1 MKDQRHTELRPCS
14 PKTKEL
20 QKRSSFFVSPQT
32 KTTQT
37 GTPVQGFRIKNTTRR
52 VEIFQP
58 EPVGLGLSWVV
69 LDAYL
74 CAWVNKK
81 IPGAGLL
88 FRK

>member
-1 MKDQRHTELRPCS
+1 M
-14 PKTKEL
+14 
-20 QKRSSFFVSPQT
+20 
-32 KTTQT
+32 
-37 GTPVQGFRIKNTTRR
+37 QGFRVKNTTRR

-81 IPGAGLL
+81 IPGTWLYFRKKFSLAFVPFLQLLL
-88 FRK
+88 FPLQGFRD